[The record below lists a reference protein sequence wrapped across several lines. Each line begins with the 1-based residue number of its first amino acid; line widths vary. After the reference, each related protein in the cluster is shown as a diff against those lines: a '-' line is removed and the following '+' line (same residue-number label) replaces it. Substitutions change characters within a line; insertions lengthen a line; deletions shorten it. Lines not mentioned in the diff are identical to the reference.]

1 MEYTLQAVVSWCSLN
16 GMVYKSFLATLF
28 FFSLGVSLMNSSEV
42 DAKTKAVQTPAKAQ
56 YETAILAGGCFWGV
70 EDLFRAEKGVIKT
83 EVGYT
88 GGTSG
93 EKAKYEFV
101 KQGNTGHA
109 ESIKITFDPSVLTYK
124 KLLLFFFEIHD
135 PTTIN
140 QQGNDR
146 GSQYRSE
153 IFYLTDAQK
162 KDAEEIKARVDKSGQ
177 WKKPVVTVISKSGEF
192 YSAEEYH
199 QKYLVK
205 NPGGY
210 TCHWNRKLDF

>member
-1 MEYTLQAVVSWCSLN
+1 
-16 GMVYKSFLATLF
+16 MVYKSFLATLF
-28 FFSLGVSLMNSSEV
+28 FFSLGVSFMNSSEA
-42 DAKTKAVQTPAKAQ
+42 DAKTKSTKPQQEV
-56 YETAILAGGCFWGV
+56 AILAGGCFWGV
-70 EDLFRAEKGVIKT
+70 EDLFRAEKGVTKT

-88 GGTSG
+88 GGSAD
-93 EKAKYEFV
+93 KAKYEFV

-109 ESIKITFDPSVLTYK
+109 ESIKITFDPSVTTYK
-124 KLLLFFFEIHD
+124 KILLFFFDIHD
-135 PTTIN
+135 PTTLN
-140 QQGNDR
+140 QQGNDK

-177 WKKPVVTVISKSGEF
+177 WKKPVVTAISKAGEF

>member
-1 MEYTLQAVVSWCSLN
+1 
-16 GMVYKSFLATLF
+16 
-28 FFSLGVSLMNSSEV
+28 MNSSEA
-42 DAKTKAVQTPAKAQ
+42 DAKTKTTKPT

-70 EDLFRAEKGVIKT
+70 EDLFRAEKGVIST
-83 EVGYT
+83 AVGYT
-88 GGTSG
+88 GGPA

-109 ESIKITFDPSVLTYK
+109 ESIKITFDPAVLSYK
-124 KLLLFFFEIHD
+124 NLLLFFFTIHD

-140 QQGNDR
+140 QQGNDK

-153 IFYLTDAQK
+153 VFYLTDAQK
-162 KDAEEIKARVDKSGQ
+162 KDAEEIKARVDKSKK
-177 WKKPVVTVISKSGEF
+177 WKNPVVTAITKSGEF

-210 TCHWNRKLDF
+210 TCHYNRKLEF

>member
-1 MEYTLQAVVSWCSLN
+1 
-16 GMVYKSFLATLF
+16 MVYKSFLATLF
-28 FFSLGVSLMNSSEV
+28 FFSLGVSLMNSSEA
-42 DAKTKAVQTPAKAQ
+42 DAKTKSAKPQ
-56 YETAILAGGCFWGV
+56 QEVAILAGGCFWGV
-70 EDLFRAEKGVIKT
+70 EDLFRAEKGVLKT

-88 GGTSG
+88 GGPA

-109 ESIKITFDPSVLTYK
+109 ESIKITFDPSVTTYK
-124 KLLLFFFEIHD
+124 KILLFFFEIHD
-135 PTTIN
+135 PTTLN
-140 QQGNDR
+140 QQGNDK

-177 WKKPVVTVISKSGEF
+177 WKKPVVTAISKAGEF

-210 TCHWNRKLDF
+210 TCHWNRKLDFKE

>member
-1 MEYTLQAVVSWCSLN
+1 MTAGQA
-16 GMVYKSFLATLF
+16 
-28 FFSLGVSLMNSSEV
+28 
-42 DAKTKAVQTPAKAQ
+42 DAKTKTSKTKAAKPQT
-56 YETAILAGGCFWGV
+56 EIAILAGGCFWGV
-70 EDLFRAEKGVIKT
+70 EDLFRGEKGVIKT
-83 EVGYT
+83 EVGYS
-88 GGTSG
+88 GGPA

-109 ESIKITFDPSVLTYK
+109 ESIKITFDPSILSYK

-135 PTTIN
+135 PTTLN
-140 QQGNDR
+140 QQGNDK

-162 KDAEEIKARVDKSGQ
+162 KDAEEIKARVDKSKQ
-177 WKKPVVTVISKSGEF
+177 WKKPVVTAISKAGEF

-199 QKYLVK
+199 QKYLIK

-210 TCHWNRKLDF
+210 TCHWNRKLDFKE

>member
-1 MEYTLQAVVSWCSLN
+1 
-16 GMVYKSFLATLF
+16 
-28 FFSLGVSLMNSSEV
+28 MNSSEA
-42 DAKTKAVQTPAKAQ
+42 DAKTNSTKPT

-70 EDLFRAEKGVIKT
+70 EDLFRAEKGVIST
-83 EVGYT
+83 VVGYT
-88 GGTSG
+88 GGTA

-101 KQGNTGHA
+101 HKGDTGHA
-109 ESIKITFDPSVLTYK
+109 ESIKITFDPAVISYK
-124 KLLLFFFEIHD
+124 KLLLFFFTIHD

-140 QQGNDR
+140 QQGNDK

-162 KDAEEIKARVDKSGQ
+162 KDAEEIIARVDKSKK
-177 WKKPVVTVISKSGEF
+177 WKNPVVTAISKSGEF
-192 YSAEEYH
+192 FSAEEYH

-210 TCHWNRKLDF
+210 TCHYNRKLEF